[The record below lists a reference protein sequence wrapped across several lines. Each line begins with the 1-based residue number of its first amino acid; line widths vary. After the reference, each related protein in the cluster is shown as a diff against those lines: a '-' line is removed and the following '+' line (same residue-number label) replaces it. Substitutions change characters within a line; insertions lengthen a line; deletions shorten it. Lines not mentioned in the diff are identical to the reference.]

1 MNARVNLILP
11 TEQRSGSVI
20 TVPML
25 ARLVA
30 IAIPTLILMGIL
42 VAVWR
47 FKTAESDLRE
57 SESLWR
63 TLEPQ
68 YITATGM
75 REDLASRRAVMN
87 EIQGWRQARVNWHQQ
102 LGALQTAIPAD
113 IQLTDVTMDD
123 LVQIASNKALRIFR
137 MRMKGRTGGA
147 DAEAN
152 VTSLREALATHGVFT
167 QYIENVEI
175 PPGGFGQDPSPLAAR
190 SDRLFEIVCRYRPR
204 EFE

>member
-1 MNARVNLILP
+1 MNARVNLILA
-11 TEQRSGSVI
+11 TEQRSGNVI

-25 ARLVA
+25 VRLVA
-30 IAIPTLILMGIL
+30 IAIPTLILLGVI
-42 VAVWR
+42 VVVWR
-47 FKTAESDLRE
+47 FKAAENDLQE
-57 SESLWR
+57 SEGLWK

-68 YITATGM
+68 YRKAIEV
-75 REDLASRRAVMN
+75 REDLASRRAVMS
-87 EIQGWRQARVNWHQQ
+87 EIQGWRQARISWHQQ
-102 LGALQTAIPAD
+102 LGALQTAIPAE
-113 IQLTDVTMDD
+113 IQLTDLTMDD
-123 LVQIASNKALRIFR
+123 LVQIASNKTVRIFR
-137 MRMKGRTGGA
+137 MRMKGKTGGP